1 MKSLADKLR
10 QEPGIDVKRLK
21 VAVRLMVET
30 EQAIPQCAGAYAR
43 T

>member
-21 VAVRLMVET
+21 VGMR
-30 EQAIPQCAGAYAR
+30 PDGGDGAGHL
-43 T
+43 